1 MSAVRKI
8 TVTNIA
14 QGAESR
20 TAAWAFAYWWGWWG
34 WWWWRW
40 WCWFWWTWTTPG
52 SSGILRY
59 YNLSFLRWKDIIFD
73 GEQIVEVTRLTF
85 LLWSDFEGSSLIS
98 C

>member
-20 TAAWAFAYWWGWWG
+20 TAARAFAYWWGWWG
-34 WWWWRW
+34 

-59 YNLSFLRWKDIIFD
+59 YNLSFLQWKPIDD
-73 GEQIVEVTRLTF
+73 EEIVEVTKLTF